1 MSDNAWLTVLGIG
14 EEGLDSLTPVARTLL
29 DQATVL
35 VGGERHLSMLNSP
48 GLNSSEL
55 SSSGLGNDSREKMVW
70 GTPFSSMVE
79 KILARRGEKICILAS
94 GDPMCFGVGA
104 TFAKRL
110 PLEEMN
116 VVPGIS
122 SYSLACARLGWAMMD
137 VDLFTLHGRPLSL
150 MHSHIQPGA
159 RLLMLSENAK
169 TPSEVADLLIDRG
182 FGDSKITVL
191 EHMGGTKERIVE
203 GVAYCWSHP
212 SGADLNTIAVECIPT
227 HRADVL
233 PTVPG
238 LPDDAFVHD
247 GQLTKRII
255 RSSTLAA
262 LMPLPGQML
271 WDLGAGC
278 GSISI
283 EWMRAARGAK
293 AIAVERQQERV
304 SMIAANAQA
313 LGTPYLSIKEKTI
326 PEALDEFT
334 KEDAR
339 PDAIFVGGGATSDNL
354 FDRCWAA
361 LKPGGRFV
369 ANVVTLEG
377 EIKLS
382 EWHKKVGGELN
393 RISVSHASPI
403 GPYHGWRPAM
413 PVTQYVVTK
422 RYDG

>member
-1 MSDNAWLTVLGIG
+1 MSNTAWLTVLGIG

-29 DQATVL
+29 DQAKVL
-35 VGGERHLSMLNSP
+35 VGGERHLAM
-48 GLNSSEL
+48 
-55 SSSGLGNDSREKMVW
+55 LGNDNREQLIW
-70 GTPFSSMVE
+70 GSPFSSMVE
-79 KILARRGEKICILAS
+79 KVLTRSGEQICILAS

-110 PLEEMN
+110 APEEMR

-150 MHSHIQPGA
+150 LHSHVQPGA

-169 TPSEVADLLIDRG
+169 TPGEVASLLTDRG

-191 EHMGGTKERIVE
+191 EHMGGDKERAFDGI
-203 GVAYCWSHP
+203 AYCWSHP
-212 SGADLNTIAVECIPT
+212 AGADLNTIAVECIPT
-227 HRADVL
+227 HRAEVSA
-233 PTVPG
+233 TVPG

-247 GQLTKRII
+247 GQLTKRVV

-262 LMPLPGQML
+262 LMPMPGQLL
-271 WDLGAGC
+271 WDLGSGC

-293 AIAVERQQERV
+293 AVAVERNENRL
-304 SMIAANAQA
+304 SSIAANAQA
-313 LGTPYLSIKEKTI
+313 LGTPFLVIKEGKLPST
-326 PEALDEFT
+326 LD
-334 KEDAR
+334 DLIDNGDR
-339 PDAIFVGGGATSDNL
+339 PDAIFVGGGATTEGL
-354 FDRCWAA
+354 FDFCWEV

-377 EIKLS
+377 EIKLYK
-382 EWHKKVGGELN
+382 WHKKVGGELN
-393 RISVSHASPI
+393 RIAVSHASPL
-403 GPYHGWRPAM
+403 GPYHGWRAAM
-413 PVTQYVVTK
+413 PVTQFAVTK

>member
-1 MSDNAWLTVLGIG
+1 MSKVAWLTVLGIG

-35 VGGERHLSMLNSP
+35 VGGERHLTML
-48 GLNSSEL
+48 GE
-55 SSSGLGNDSREKMVW
+55 DDREQLIW

-79 KILARRGEKICILAS
+79 KVLARRGEQICILAS

-110 PLEEMN
+110 SPEEMY

-122 SYSLACARLGWAMMD
+122 SYSLACARLGWALMD

-150 MHSHIQPGA
+150 LHSHVQPGA
-159 RLLMLSENAK
+159 RLLVLSENGK
-169 TPSEVADLLIDRG
+169 TPGEVADLLTDRG

-191 EHMGGTKERIVE
+191 EHMGGEKERVVD
-203 GVAYCWSHP
+203 GVAHCWPHP
-212 SGADLNTIAVECIPT
+212 AGADLNTIAVECIPT
-227 HRADVL
+227 HRADV
-233 PTVPG
+233 VPRVSG

-247 GQLTKRII
+247 GQLTKRIV
-255 RSSTLAA
+255 RASTLAA
-262 LMPLPGQML
+262 LMPMPGHLL

-283 EWMRAARGAK
+283 EWMRAALGAK
-293 AIAVERQQERV
+293 AVAVERNEELR

-313 LGTPYLSIKEKTI
+313 LGTPFLSIKEGQL
-326 PEALDEFT
+326 PEALSELG
-334 KEDAR
+334 ER
-339 PDAIFVGGGATSDNL
+339 PDAIFIGGGSTAEGI
-354 FDRCWAA
+354 FERCWEV
-361 LKPGGRFV
+361 LKPGGRLV

-377 EIKLS
+377 ESKLY

-393 RISVSHASPI
+393 RIAVSQASPI
-403 GPYHGWRPAM
+403 GPYHGWRAAM
-413 PVTQYVVTK
+413 PVTQFVVTK
-422 RYDG
+422 KYDG